1 MHYCCLLF
9 TEKIPTH
16 DEIDKIMKPFS
27 DEEVYKDYEEDD
39 DGNPIGEKPNYP
51 AFMWDYWLIGGRY
64 NGLLKLKVDFDENS
78 QNNEKYKCLFCE
90 DRNGVL
96 FHSYLISEMQKDRPK
111 WLYSEDKCY
120 NAMGFIDGFLRVDG
134 ADIDDLLDFDKFECY
149 CYVDLDGNGNSRN
162 RWDGK
167 DFIPNPNFDAQ
178 LAEQKLKCQ
187 GKFVTVLDI
196 HD

>member
-64 NGLLKLKVDFDENS
+64 NGLLKLKVDLDENS
-78 QNNEKYKCLFCE
+78 YNNEKYKWQFCE

-96 FHSYLISEMQKDRPK
+96 FHSYLISEMQKDIPK
-111 WLYSEDKCY
+111 WLYSEDKYY
-120 NAMGFIDGFLRVDG
+120 NAMGYIDGFLCVDG
-134 ADIDDLLDFDKFECY
+134 ADIDDLLDFDKFGCY
-149 CYVDLDGNGNSRN
+149 CYVDLDGSTNSRE
-162 RWDGK
+162 RWDGYN
-167 DFIPNPNFDAQ
+167 FIENPNFDAQ
-178 LAEQKLKCQ
+178 LAEQKLKCR

-196 HD
+196 HN